1 MYRGAAGA
9 KEPFFGASYHHYRN
23 FFRSIMAGGWVSDL
37 MLEDEGSDAGL
48 QVGTLWTFVLPCIP
62 FQPVAMD

>member
-1 MYRGAAGA
+1 
-9 KEPFFGASYHHYRN
+9 
-23 FFRSIMAGGWVSDL
+23 MAGGWVSDL